1 MTQAMEQKLQM
12 INKYIADADEI
23 EKRKDIKAAE
33 RYVDM
38 VLGIYLAEIPGLKNN
53 LDRFRWK
60 LDNEKTDHLFDL
72 SLLREKLR
80 NHKLNLQSGLYTKF
94 FSETGG
100 NVTVTQN
107 SQQSMENVVTLSLDQ
122 TIEVI
127 NKLPEE
133 TLSPEEKIE
142 LAEKLASIFAAKD
155 KKTKWDKA
163 QGILKWLGDKGVEV
177 GLAALPYIVQSLQ

>member
-1 MTQAMEQKLQM
+1 M
-12 INKYIADADEI
+12 
-23 EKRKDIKAAE
+23 
-33 RYVDM
+33 
-38 VLGIYLAEIPGLKNN
+38 
-53 LDRFRWK
+53 
-60 LDNEKTDHLFDL
+60 
-72 SLLREKLR
+72 
-80 NHKLNLQSGLYTKF
+80 
-94 FSETGG
+94 
-100 NVTVTQN
+100 TQN